1 MTSLGKAAKC
11 DRFSC
16 ENLIV
21 SGSVI
26 NDLNVTGSI
35 SASHKVFGADKNQGE
50 LHHHGSIF
58 YILFKAVHQI
68 SSLDTTS
75 ASTTVTWT
83 TTAAHG
89 LDSGDTVHISA
100 LPDNPGEITEV
111 NGIPASELIGT
122 HVITAV
128 PSTTTFS
135 MSVTS
140 AATSTGSSTD
150 PIPVVRIDRY
160 RYTDMNDSTVSWLN
174 STTLPTPAHT
184 NVESFYA

>member
-1 MTSLGKAAKC
+1 MVSLGNQAYC
-11 DRFSC
+11 
-16 ENLIV
+16 NTLIATDV
-21 SGSVI
+21 QCSGSI
-26 NDLNVTGSI
+26 T
-35 SASHKVFGADKNQGE
+35 ASHKVFGADKNQGE

-68 SSLDTTS
+68 SSLDTTN

-83 TTAAHG
+83 TTAPHG
-89 LDSGDTVHISA
+89 LDSGDTVHISS
-100 LPDNPGEITEV
+100 LPNNPGTITEV
-111 NGIPASELIGT
+111 NGIPASDLIGT

-135 MSVTS
+135 VTVTS
-140 AATSTGSSTD
+140 AATSTGNSTD

-160 RYTDMNDSTVSWLN
+160 RYTDMNVSTVSWLN

-184 NVESFYA
+184 NVENFYA